1 MQPKLEESRSTEDVV
16 AIENT
21 DAIKSTDI
29 EKKKKSIQDEIA
41 KVEKKSLKYKNA
53 DWSRMSQSRM
63 NQVSAKWYQLWD
75 DELNSL
81 WHRLSDELDAKTR
94 MRLLKEQRA
103 WIKRKEGNVEAAGM
117 SARGG
122 SLQAQVENTTA
133 KELTRARVYILAG
146 YLAEARNES
155 FTISSEIQD
164 SIDKDD
170 PSLEDVFKKFERK
183 WTFDKNSGACVG
195 IERSETCTYHVKGS
209 NWIVWVTDGVVM
221 SDLDVYGYTQD
232 NILFKVKRNGTAI
245 FYELKFNMNNSIN
258 LDSGTSLD
266 KMDNVIICD

>member
-1 MQPKLEESRSTEDVV
+1 MIKRRIIALLCTSSILVFSSCGKGTEQKQFPVSTVQPKLEESRPTEDVV

-41 KVEKKSLKYKNA
+41 KVEKKSLKYENA

-103 WIKRKEGNVEAAGM
+103 WIKRKEGNV
-117 SARGG
+117 
-122 SLQAQVENTTA
+122 
-133 KELTRARVYILAG
+133 
-146 YLAEARNES
+146 
-155 FTISSEIQD
+155 
-164 SIDKDD
+164 
-170 PSLEDVFKKFERK
+170 
-183 WTFDKNSGACVG
+183 
-195 IERSETCTYHVKGS
+195 
-209 NWIVWVTDGVVM
+209 
-221 SDLDVYGYTQD
+221 
-232 NILFKVKRNGTAI
+232 
-245 FYELKFNMNNSIN
+245 
-258 LDSGTSLD
+258 
-266 KMDNVIICD
+266 